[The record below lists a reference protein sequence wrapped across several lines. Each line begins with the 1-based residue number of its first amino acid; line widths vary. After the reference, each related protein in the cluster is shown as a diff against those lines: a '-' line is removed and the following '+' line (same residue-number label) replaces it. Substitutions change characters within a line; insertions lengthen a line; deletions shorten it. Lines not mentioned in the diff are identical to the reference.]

1 MEEDLKID
9 KNIPKICI
17 ENKCDLLREEKDYNN
32 NMESLKAISRELGC
46 FCFFR
51 TSALNGYNIKESF
64 ESLINQ
70 MIKIQEEKERET
82 KRIKAEKIKAKVK
95 SDEEIQTFYCC

>member
-32 NMESLKAISRELGC
+32 NMEPLKAISRELVA
-46 FCFFR
+46 FVF
-51 TSALNGYNIKESF
+51 SEQVL
-64 ESLINQ
+64 
-70 MIKIQEEKERET
+70 
-82 KRIKAEKIKAKVK
+82 
-95 SDEEIQTFYCC
+95 